1 MNSLHPQL
9 HQRDLKLTF
18 RSSHRSFG
26 GGGAVVVVV
35 VSIACAGPV
44 CVVVVVV
51 VGSRHLTLVD
61 HKDQEVPEYKFQVEF
76 YFSDKS
82 YLRKIP
88 ELPWVR
94 RKCGRELE
102 NSQPDDAEV
111 VRTKSKAETGVV

>member
-1 MNSLHPQL
+1 MNSSHPQL

-18 RSSHRSFG
+18 RSSHRSF